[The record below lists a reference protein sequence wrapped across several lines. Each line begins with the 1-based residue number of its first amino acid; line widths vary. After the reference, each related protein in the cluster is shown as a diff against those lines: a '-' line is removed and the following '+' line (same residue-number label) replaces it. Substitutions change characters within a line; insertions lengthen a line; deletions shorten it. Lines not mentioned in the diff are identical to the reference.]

1 MVNLRKLL
9 IACAV
14 TLAPALA
21 PVASQATS
29 IDLTAAG
36 YETTGTAFSFTADVI
51 VVFGTTLAVSE
62 TATGSGFGGDV
73 GDVTT
78 YTLNAGSLS
87 PADFLTAVNPLNL
100 GGTPNPL
107 EILFPTVDAGGIF
120 AAANGAAVL
129 LSLDDPALAFT
140 SGYMG
145 SGSFTVTV
153 LQDLAPIPLPAGG
166 VLLLTGAGAL
176 VLLRR
181 RKGRSLEISR
191 SDR

>member
-1 MVNLRKLL
+1 MVNFRKLL
-9 IACAV
+9 LACAV
-14 TLAPALA
+14 ALAPALA
-21 PVASQATS
+21 PAASQATS

-51 VVFGTTLAVSE
+51 FVFGATLTVSE
-62 TATGSGFGGDV
+62 TATGSGFGGNV

-78 YTLNAGSLS
+78 YALNVGSLS

-120 AAANGAAVL
+120 AAADGEAVL

-140 SGYMG
+140 NGYMG
-145 SGSFTVTV
+145 SGDFTVTV
-153 LQDLAPIPLPAGG
+153 LRELAPIPLPAGG
-166 VLLLTGAGAL
+166 VLLLTGTGAFA
-176 VLLRR
+176 LLRR
-181 RKGRSLEISR
+181 RRLRDKRGS
-191 SDR
+191 